1 MIQVGDRI
9 PQLTLMHMTDGGPS
23 EITTD
28 QIFAG
33 RRVVLFALPGAYTPT
48 CSAAHLPGFVVHGP
62 TILQK
67 NVDAIVCLSVNDPF
81 VMGAWGRDQNVDDIV
96 HMVADGNG
104 DFTRAAGMEEDRR
117 DKGMGTRSKRY
128 SMLVEDGVVSRLNL
142 EQPGA
147 FEVSSA
153 EVMLEQLG

>member
-9 PQLTLMHMTDGGPS
+9 PQLTLMHMTDGGPA

-28 QIFAG
+28 EIFAG
-33 RRVVLFALPGAYTPT
+33 KRVVLFALPGAYTPT

-62 TILQK
+62 TLLEK

-81 VMGAWGRDQNVDDIV
+81 VMGAWGRDQNVDAIV
-96 HMVADGNG
+96 RMVADGNG
-104 DFTRAAGMEEDRR
+104 DFTRAVGMEEDRR
-117 DKGMGTRSKRY
+117 DKGMGMRSKRY